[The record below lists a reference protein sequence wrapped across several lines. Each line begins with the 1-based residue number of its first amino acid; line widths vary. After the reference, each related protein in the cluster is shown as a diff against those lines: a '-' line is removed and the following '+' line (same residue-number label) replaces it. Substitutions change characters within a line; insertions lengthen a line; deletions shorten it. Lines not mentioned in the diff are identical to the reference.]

1 MKDWRLKELKDFL
14 EVANSIDSPFK
25 FFQVFESE
33 IKASIWLRTAL
44 ITWVGERG
52 EDRIKQLKENGF
64 KEVEE
69 LETKRIGLEDLL

>member
-1 MKDWRLKELKDFL
+1 MKDWRLKELKDFI
-14 EVANSIDSPFK
+14 EIANSIDSPFK

-33 IKASIWLRTAL
+33 IKASIWFRTAL